1 MRMIRIFLAVLM
13 LTSLIPSLAPAET
26 SRLRDMADSEF
37 RIAQKAYR
45 DAVSKYGDD
54 VQGLPADEKS
64 AACRKIS
71 QALYDNKVQVTM
83 EDAIGEMV
91 VRKQINQL
99 TGYANKLGCQ

>member
-1 MRMIRIFLAVLM
+1 MRMIRTLLAVLA
-13 LTSLIPSLAPAET
+13 LTCLLPTLAPAET

-45 DAVSKYGDD
+45 DAVRQYGEDL
-54 VQGLPADEKS
+54 QGIPADEKS

-83 EDAIGEMV
+83 EDAFGEMA
-91 VRKQINQL
+91 VRKQINML
-99 TGYANKLGCQ
+99 TNYAEKLGCQ